1 MLDMDL
7 AQHPTIRGFAVKRDF
22 GAVNSGKECF
32 GDRIMLGFDE
42 AAAVIKKM
50 LENWKFGLFA

>member
-1 MLDMDL
+1 MDL